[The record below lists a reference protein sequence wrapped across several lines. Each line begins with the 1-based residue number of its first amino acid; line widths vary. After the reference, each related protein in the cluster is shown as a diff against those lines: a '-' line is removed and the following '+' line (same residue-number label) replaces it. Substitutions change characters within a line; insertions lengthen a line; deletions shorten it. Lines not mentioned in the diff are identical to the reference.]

1 MPCKAQKTLQVRKT
15 GGESER
21 GALQETAA
29 AMQWAGHRAALELDI
44 LSTKL

>member
-29 AMQWAGHRAALELDI
+29 AMQWAGHRTALEMDI